1 MAVYIPYIEGY
12 EPFYIHRD
20 ADATAT
26 NILNTYGVVV
36 KDSGYP
42 MTRKAKEPYKNEWH
56 DRSGDDEWNT
66 TINYEAFT
74 YKLEAAIFVR
84 ITNQVTEATARQQ
97 LAAAVRAFQDFIKNG
112 EFKFYSAWHCF
123 GFQNVRIDEFPEPE
137 ASKFGVCG
145 DLVRVYFSFTV
156 KVNDPLTAMTY
167 NSTQNKIVAA
177 T

>member
-1 MAVYIPYIEGY
+1 MAVFIPTIAGY

-26 NILNTYGVVV
+26 NILTTYGVVV

-42 MTRKAKEPYKNEWH
+42 MNRKAKEPYKNDWK

-66 TINYEAFT
+66 QINYEAFT
-74 YKLEAAIFVR
+74 YDLEAAIFIRV
-84 ITNQVTEATARQQ
+84 TGQVTEASARQQ
-97 LAAAVRAFQDFIKNG
+97 LAAAVRSFEDFIKNG

-123 GFQNVRIDEFPEPE
+123 GFQKVRIDEFHAPDS
-137 ASKFGVCG
+137 SKFGICG
-145 DLVRVYFSFTV
+145 DLVRVYFTFSV
-156 KVNDPLTAMTY
+156 KVNDPITAMTY